1 MTLHVPA
8 TSPNPLLTVVH
19 GLPVIGPLL
28 SAMGQ
33 GHAGTSRVYRVR
45 LLGTSPMVGRC
56 HLALQACDDALFLNT
71 EP

>member
-1 MTLHVPA
+1 MLCRGG
-8 TSPNPLLTVVH
+8 NPLLTFVR

-45 LLGTSPMVGRC
+45 FLRTSPTVTHC
-56 HLALQACDDALFLNT
+56 HLALQACDDALLLNT
-71 EP
+71 QP